1 VRPWLITGSPH
12 GACCPAGLRHG
23 SWRGLA
29 LGLLAIIVITGRPT
43 PAARP
48 APLSQGE
55 PAAPNPDRL
64 RDYQD
69 RLRVLDERSRQQ
81 AQVDAVPP
89 AAPVLYENGGTARV
103 DPLQQEK
110 RRREYESLF
119 ASNVVMS
126 RRTDGQKPLL
136 TGDRTPSA
144 RAQGSAAE
152 PPSPPSLDEV
162 AAAVVRA
169 TSRSTPAQS
178 APAARGQAAVQDNQ
192 PQGND
197 SRSQVG
203 PTAPIS
209 ASGPTHR
216 LLEGTIIDAG

>member
-1 VRPWLITGSPH
+1 MAHGGPGARPSRDHRHNGAADTGGTARALEPRRTGSTQSRS
-12 GACCPAGLRHG
+12 PARLPR
-23 SWRGLA
+23 SSS
-29 LGLLAIIVITGRPT
+29 RPRRT
-43 PAARP
+43 
-48 APLSQGE
+48 E
-55 PAAPNPDRL
+55 PA
-64 RDYQD
+64 
-69 RLRVLDERSRQQ
+69 Q

-216 LLEGTIIDAG
+216 L